1 MKRKKGWR
9 GKSMSTASTSVTLI
23 SPDISCEHCQRTIE
37 STLSALQGVERVS
50 VDITGKSIQL
60 SYDPAQ
66 IPLEQ
71 IEKQL
76 DEIGYSVV
84 H

>member
-1 MKRKKGWR
+1 
-9 GKSMSTASTSVTLI
+9 MSTASTSVTLI

-60 SYDPAQ
+60 SYDPTQ
-66 IPLEQ
+66 ISLEQ